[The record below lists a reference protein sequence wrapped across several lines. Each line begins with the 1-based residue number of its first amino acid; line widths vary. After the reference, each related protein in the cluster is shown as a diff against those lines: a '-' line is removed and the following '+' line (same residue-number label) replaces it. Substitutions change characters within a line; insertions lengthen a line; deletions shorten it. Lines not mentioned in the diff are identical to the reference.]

1 MISEISGI
9 DSSYEIPDVLWNR
22 ISSLLVHKPK
32 RKKKI
37 GRPRMD
43 DRKAMTAIFYITR
56 TGCQWKALPRSLGA
70 SSTVHDRFQEWRKAG
85 IFKRMWIDGLSL
97 YDKKT
102 GIDWKWQS
110 MDAVITKAPMEGI
123 TNIAKTVSA
132 NQDEEEVWMELIF
145 YKDRKH
151 GDEVG
156 ANMQNDENMER
167 LYKQSVDLLSPGSSF
182 VMGEFNRLR
191 K

>member
-32 RKKKI
+32 RKKKKI

-70 SSTVHDRFQEWRKAG
+70 SSTVHDRFQQWRKDG
-85 IFKRMWIDGLSL
+85 IFKQMWID
-97 YDKKT
+97 D
-102 GIDWKWQS
+102 
-110 MDAVITKAPMEGI
+110 V
-123 TNIAKTVSA
+123 
-132 NQDEEEVWMELIF
+132 
-145 YKDRKH
+145 
-151 GDEVG
+151 
-156 ANMQNDENMER
+156 
-167 LYKQSVDLLSPGSSF
+167 
-182 VMGEFNRLR
+182 
-191 K
+191 